1 MKPNISSG
9 IARLGMLF
17 VTFIAFCVA
26 VMLLWNWLIP
36 SIFGLKTITIWEAGG
51 LFLLSRIL
59 FSSFFGGG
67 KPLERH
73 MDHFGDNPIHEKWMK
88 MSEEERKEFINK
100 RQDFFHDGPFARRD
114 FFGSKTGNSSRNE
127 KSENDI

>member
-1 MKPNISSG
+1 MKPNILSG

-17 VTFIAFCVA
+17 VTVIAFCVA
-26 VMLLWNWLIP
+26 VMLLWNWLMP
-36 SIFGLKTITIWEAGG
+36 GIFGLKTITIWQAGG

-67 KPLERH
+67 KPRERRLE
-73 MDHFGDNPIHEKWMK
+73 HFRDNPIHEKWKK

-100 RQDFFHDGPFARRD
+100 RQDFFNDGSFGRRD
-114 FFGSKTGNSSRNE
+114 FFGPKTEDSPRNE
-127 KSENDI
+127 KSENNL